1 MDERLANE
9 NNPDFTP
16 EPQVIDSTSLYLK
29 EIGYSPLLTAEQEV
43 SLSIRLQEGDEA
55 ARLKMIESNLRLVVK
70 IARCYVNRGLEFLD
84 LIEEGNLGLMRA
96 VEKFDPHRGF
106 RFSTYATWWIRQTI
120 ERALMNQTRTIRLPV
135 HIVKELNSYKRATR
149 KLVQC
154 LDHAPSTEEIASAVG
169 KPVEN
174 VSKVLEL
181 NDRVCSLD
189 IAAGDTERPLGDTIP
204 DINTNTPER
213 LIGDDNLF
221 RKIDDWIN
229 ELPPKQREVLI
240 RRFGLMNHPQETLD
254 EVGGKVGLTRERVRQ
269 IQIDGLRRLSDLLRQ
284 NGLSRETIFKDL
296 DEDI

>member
-1 MDERLANE
+1 MDERLVNE

-149 KLVQC
+149 KLVQR
-154 LDHAPSTEEIASAVG
+154 LDHAPSTEEIARAVG

-174 VSKVLEL
+174 VNKVLEL

-189 IAAGDTERPLGDTIP
+189 ITAGDTERPLGDTIP